1 MMTLFLLIQDRLVIV
16 IICSEVLS
24 VIVLLVTFLSGITLP
39 GVLLE
44 VLVPYW
50 F

>member
-1 MMTLFLLIQDRLVIV
+1 MMTLFLIQDRLVIV
-16 IICSEVLS
+16 IMCSEVLS
-24 VIVLLVTFLSGITLP
+24 VIVLLVTFLSGISLP